1 VFNYKWGVSDDYFGF
16 LYYEK
21 IFFVRVSG
29 ELKAEVLAFL
39 VVIEFINFIL
49 LRMKVGKNTGGSDD
63 KFETVETVRRRSKS
77 DIDTLDPVKT

>member
-39 VVIEFINFIL
+39 VVIEFINFMDSACL
-49 LRMKVGKNTGGSDD
+49 CVKVNMKITQ
-63 KFETVETVRRRSKS
+63 TT
-77 DIDTLDPVKT
+77 T